1 MSSVIRKYQRVV
13 PDLEEVRRNKYKSV
27 YIENAAI
34 ITKEGFHID
43 LHICDLSFTD
53 HILIGTQN
61 KIIVADWKSEMTV
74 FIKDTFF

>member
-13 PDLEEVRRNKYKSV
+13 PDLEEVRRNK

>member
-43 LHICDLSFTD
+43 LHIFGS
-53 HILIGTQN
+53 
-61 KIIVADWKSEMTV
+61 IIYGSSDWLANRYSWFKYMNEN
-74 FIKDTFF
+74 

>member
-53 HILIGTQN
+53 HILIG
-61 KIIVADWKSEMTV
+61 
-74 FIKDTFF
+74 

>member
-34 ITKEGFHID
+34 ITKEGFHI
-43 LHICDLSFTD
+43 
-53 HILIGTQN
+53 Q
-61 KIIVADWKSEMTV
+61 IIFLLVSKSVLM
-74 FIKDTFF
+74 IQI